1 MNSSARRN
9 SVEFEISPFDNGD
22 ICDDIIPTHAD
33 DIQNKTEENILRI
46 LWILLMITYI
56 INMSKSSDSS
66 IFIFL
71 FWFYFLFSEGGMGTM
86 IF

>member
-46 LWILLMITYI
+46 LWILLISNIYSFLLI
-56 INMSKSSDSS
+56 ILPVQFTIGNDNLYYK
-66 IFIFL
+66 
-71 FWFYFLFSEGGMGTM
+71 YE
-86 IF
+86 